1 MGVHSNLWSF
11 INFPQK
17 KVPLS
22 KLLTGTG
29 CVQIKSLCMQNL
41 HLEAHSEEEN
51 TVLDEFLSEAK
62 EVNLN
67 LARREGTKDYN
78 LIFFRMGGCL
88 KTQQNLIMIS
98 S

>member
-1 MGVHSNLWSF
+1 M
-11 INFPQK
+11 NFPQK

-22 KLLTGTG
+22 MLLTRPG

-41 HLEAHSEEEN
+41 HLEAHSQEEN

-67 LARREGTKDYN
+67 LARREGTMYYN
-78 LIFFRMGGCL
+78 RIFIRMGGCW